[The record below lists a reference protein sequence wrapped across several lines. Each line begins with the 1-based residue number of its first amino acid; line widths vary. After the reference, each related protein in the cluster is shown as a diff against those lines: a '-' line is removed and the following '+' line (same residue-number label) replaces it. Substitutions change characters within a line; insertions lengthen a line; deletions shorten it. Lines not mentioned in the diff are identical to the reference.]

1 MNASKRLA
9 DAQQPAVL
17 PAALLRQL
25 SQAPDRGRRT
35 PLSHPLRPRRH
46 RSQKHPGRAEPE
58 TGGAHYEEQMMHGK
72 TFCGGQMEAWCPC
85 AEIGLRKFTGMRC
98 LTNRGQAR
106 QGFDACRALSL
117 RGGQVKKADAGFVDA
132 QGSIL
137 TGRIFVAFHARLW
150 YDRARKG
157 DPMNDIATLE
167 NDAGFSVFSL
177 GTVLSGSKRP
187 IRWSVTL
194 P

>member
-1 MNASKRLA
+1 MI
-9 DAQQPAVL
+9 
-17 PAALLRQL
+17 
-25 SQAPDRGRRT
+25 
-35 PLSHPLRPRRH
+35 
-46 RSQKHPGRAEPE
+46 
-58 TGGAHYEEQMMHGK
+58 HGK
-72 TFCGGQMEAWCPC
+72 ITCGGQMEAWCLC
-85 AEIGLRKFTGMRC
+85 AGIGLRKYIEKRC
-98 LTNRGQAR
+98 LTKIGQAR
-106 QGFDACRALSL
+106 QGFDACRAVSL
-117 RGGQVKKADAGFVDA
+117 CGEQAEIAGAEFVDA
-132 QGSIL
+132 RGSIL
-137 TGRIFVAFHARLW
+137 IGRIFVAFHARLW